1 MQTVESEA
9 KEGLG
14 VQERILD
21 AAEQVVVKEGVANL
35 TLEAVAREA
44 GMSKGG
50 LLYHFRS
57 KSDLI
62 IAIIQR
68 LGKRCETEHSRLLS
82 ANQQERG
89 AFTRAYIS
97 ARTTEPPDMKRRL
110 IFTALLAAAGTN
122 QDYLEPI
129 RERARQWQTMLEAD
143 GIDPATATV
152 IRLAIDGLC
161 LCSLFGLPVP
171 EGKLRS
177 DVIEKLNAMSHNGEK
192 GRTL

>member
-1 MQTVESEA
+1 MATVESDA
-9 KEGLG
+9 TIG
-14 VQERILD
+14 VQDRVLS
-21 AAEQVVVKEGVANL
+21 AAEQVVIRDGVANL

-57 KSDLI
+57 KSELI
-62 IAIIQR
+62 IAIVDR
-68 LGKRCETEHSRLLS
+68 LGKRCESEHAKSLS
-82 ANQQERG
+82 EAQPPKG
-89 AFTRAYIS
+89 AFTRAYIA
-97 ARTTEPPDMKRRL
+97 ARASGPDPQKRPFL
-110 IFTALLAAAGTN
+110 TALLAAAGTN

-129 RERARQWQTMLEAD
+129 RERARKWQSMLESD

-171 EGKLRS
+171 DGDLRQ
-177 DVIEKLNAMSHNGEK
+177 DVIQKLIDMTKEG
-192 GRTL
+192 